1 MGAQLCLTLC
11 DPNDRI
17 PPGFFVNE
25 ISQARIVEISQ
36 ARIVEWVAPYP
47 PPGALPDPGIKP
59 TPVASPA
66 LAGVFFT
73 TVPPGKSYTPI
84 PPLNFMLEGAEILYF
99 SSYEICE
106 NIQRKENIR
115 KRNREKTSK
124 ERQLCTHFTLTEG
137 GRERPG
143 ME

>member
-1 MGAQLCLTLC
+1 MCVCVYTCVGAQLCLTLC
-11 DPNDRI
+11 DPNDRS
-17 PPGFFVNE
+17 PPGFFVK
-25 ISQARIVEISQ
+25 EISQ

-84 PPLNFMLEGAEILYF
+84 PPLNFMLEGAEIL
-99 SSYEICE
+99 
-106 NIQRKENIR
+106 
-115 KRNREKTSK
+115 
-124 ERQLCTHFTLTEG
+124 
-137 GRERPG
+137 
-143 ME
+143 